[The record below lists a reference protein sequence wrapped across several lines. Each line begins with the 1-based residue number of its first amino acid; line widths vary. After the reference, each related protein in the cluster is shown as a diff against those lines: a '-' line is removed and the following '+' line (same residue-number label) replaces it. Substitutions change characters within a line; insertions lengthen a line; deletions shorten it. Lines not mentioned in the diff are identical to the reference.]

1 MEFDMRER
9 DIHELDRE
17 LEGGKSV
24 WVKGEY
30 GTEYKVNYVKEEG
43 IYYVECEGGR
53 YTEKFDDIYEMK
65 EYINFNFEEDEE
77 DEGIEAISKILINY
91 KG

>member
-1 MEFDMRER
+1 MNFFDMREH

-30 GTEYKVNYVKEEG
+30 GAEYKVKYEEG

-77 DEGIEAISKILINY
+77 DEGIEAISKILSNY

>member
-1 MEFDMRER
+1 MNFFSMKEH
-9 DIHELDRE
+9 DIYELVRE

-30 GTEYKVNYVKEEG
+30 GAEYKVNYVKEEG

-53 YTEKFDDIYEMK
+53 YTEKFDDIYEMQ
-65 EYINFNFEEDEE
+65 EYINFEEVEEDE
-77 DEGIEAISKILINY
+77 
-91 KG
+91 

>member
-1 MEFDMRER
+1 MSFFDMRER
-9 DIHELDRE
+9 DIHELVRE

-30 GTEYKVNYVKEEG
+30 GTEYRVNYVKEEG

-53 YTEKFDDIYEMK
+53 HTEKFDDIYEMQ
-65 EYINFNFEEDEE
+65 EYINFKFEE

>member
-1 MEFDMRER
+1 MNFFSMKDH
-9 DIHELDRE
+9 DIYELVRE
-17 LEGGKSV
+17 LEGSESV

-53 YTEKFDDIYEMK
+53 HTEKFDDIYEMQ
-65 EYINFNFEEDEE
+65 EYINFNFEE

>member
-1 MEFDMRER
+1 MNFFSMKDH
-9 DIHELDRE
+9 DIYELVRE

-53 YTEKFDDIYEMK
+53 HTEKFDDIYEMQ
-65 EYINFNFEEDEE
+65 EYINFNFEE

>member
-1 MEFDMRER
+1 MKDH
-9 DIHELDRE
+9 DIYELVRE

-53 YTEKFDDIYEMK
+53 HTEKFDDIYEMQ
-65 EYINFNFEEDEE
+65 EYINFNFEE

>member
-1 MEFDMRER
+1 MKMNFFSMKDH
-9 DIHELDRE
+9 DIYELVRE

-53 YTEKFDDIYEMK
+53 HTEKFDDIYEMQ
-65 EYINFNFEEDEE
+65 EYINFNFEE

>member
-1 MEFDMRER
+1 MQFSMKDH
-9 DIHELDRE
+9 DIYELVRE

-53 YTEKFDDIYEMK
+53 YTEKFDDIYEMQ
-65 EYINFNFEEDEE
+65 EYINFEFLD
-77 DEGIEAISKILINY
+77 DK
-91 KG
+91 

>member
-1 MEFDMRER
+1 MQFSMKDH
-9 DIHELDRE
+9 DIYELVRE

-30 GTEYKVNYVKEEG
+30 GAEYKVNYVKEEG

-53 YTEKFDDIYEMK
+53 YTEKFDDIYEMQ
-65 EYINFNFEEDEE
+65 EYINFEFLD
-77 DEGIEAISKILINY
+77 DK
-91 KG
+91 

>member
-1 MEFDMRER
+1 MNFFSMKDH
-9 DIHELDRE
+9 DIYELVRE
-17 LEGGKSV
+17 LEGSESV

-30 GTEYKVNYVKEEG
+30 GAEYKVNYVKEEG

-53 YTEKFDDIYEMK
+53 YTEKFDDIYEMQ
-65 EYINFNFEEDEE
+65 EYINFNFEE
-77 DEGIEAISKILINY
+77 DEGIEAISKILSNY

>member
-1 MEFDMRER
+1 MRER
-9 DIHELDRE
+9 DIYELVRE

-53 YTEKFDDIYEMK
+53 YTEKFDDIYEMQ
-65 EYINFNFEEDEE
+65 EYINFNFEE

>member
-1 MEFDMRER
+1 MQFSMKDH
-9 DIHELDRE
+9 DIYELVRE

-53 YTEKFDDIYEMK
+53 HTEKFDDIYEMQ
-65 EYINFNFEEDEE
+65 EYINFEFLD
-77 DEGIEAISKILINY
+77 DK
-91 KG
+91 

>member
-1 MEFDMRER
+1 MNFFSMKEH
-9 DIHELDRE
+9 DIYELVRE

-30 GTEYKVNYVKEEG
+30 GTEYKVNYEEG
-43 IYYVECEGGR
+43 IYYVYRPSDG
-53 YTEKFDDIYEMK
+53 YTAEFCDIYEMQ
-65 EYINFNFEEDEE
+65 EYINFNFEE

>member
-1 MEFDMRER
+1 MNFFSMKDH
-9 DIHELDRE
+9 DIYELVRE

-53 YTEKFDDIYEMK
+53 YTEKFDDIYEMQ
-65 EYINFNFEEDEE
+65 EYINFNFEE

>member
-1 MEFDMRER
+1 MNFFDMKER

-24 WVKGEY
+24 WVKGKY
-30 GTEYKVNYVKEEG
+30 GTEYKVNYEEG
-43 IYYVECEGGR
+43 IYYVYRPSDG
-53 YTEKFDDIYEMK
+53 YTAEFCDIYEME

-77 DEGIEAISKILINY
+77 DEGIEAISKILSNY